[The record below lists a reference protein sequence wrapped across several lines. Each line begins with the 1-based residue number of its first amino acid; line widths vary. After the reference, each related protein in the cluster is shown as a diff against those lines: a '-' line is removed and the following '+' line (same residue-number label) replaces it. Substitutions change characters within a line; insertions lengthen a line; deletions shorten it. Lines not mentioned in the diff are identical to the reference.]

1 MLHTGATALEILVGI
16 IVGKTLFGN
25 NVPESFE
32 VCLNKLLFWPNRNAQ
47 SLSPKF
53 SSEQD
58 RKAVFIYVPSEISRN
73 ISVKRKTAVTYIRLS
88 WRLSFCIV

>member
-32 VCLNKLLFWPNRNAQ
+32 VCLNKLLFWPKC
-47 SLSPKF
+47 PKF
-53 SSEQD
+53 
-58 RKAVFIYVPSEISRN
+58 VSEI
-73 ISVKRKTAVTYIRLS
+73 
-88 WRLSFCIV
+88 FQ